1 MLKQIRLKNKKPIIV
16 NLSATA
22 TLNVKINEVKNK
34 IPIITLLLPLLL
46 LLLKTKYQT
55 IVNISLLRKLIN

>member
-34 IPIITLLLPLLL
+34 IPTITLLLPLLL

>member
-34 IPIITLLLPLLL
+34 IPTITLLLPLLL

-55 IVNISLLRKLIN
+55 IVNISLLRKLLN